1 MIATDQV
8 PVGTKLDP
16 FGANPLSVDPAAADV
31 KTNAP
36 VTSPGPAST
45 LAVAVALSEVPICT
59 RALPTAMAIAVQ
71 HSVLVTMM
79 SNALVAVGSAPL
91 CAAVQAVIVP
101 VAAIQV
107 PVITG
112 CDLVVT
118 GPPLLVR

>member
-1 MIATDQV
+1 MAANALVAIGPELLLYELRAQRDATW
-8 PVGTKLDP
+8 TAK
-16 FGANPLSVDPAAADV
+16 
-31 KTNAP
+31 KTQGL
-36 VTSPGPAST
+36 VTQIDSLGPIDWASF
-45 LAVAVALSEVPICT
+45 LFCFKAI
-59 RALPTAMAIAVQ
+59 MAFFHCLTIAVQ
-71 HSVLVTMM
+71 HSLLATMM